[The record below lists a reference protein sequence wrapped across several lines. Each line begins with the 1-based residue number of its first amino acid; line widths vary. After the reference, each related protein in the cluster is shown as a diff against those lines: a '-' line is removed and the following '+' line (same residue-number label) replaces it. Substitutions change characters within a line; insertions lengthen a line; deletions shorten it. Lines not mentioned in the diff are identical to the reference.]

1 MGASEDTR
9 SQGFLSDKN
18 SRSQDSMPGR
28 SFALGPHLENSS
40 ASQNGT
46 NGNGKEDNGDDQEED
61 FCSDEDDEDS
71 GEERGRLKLDNWW
84 RKEKKK
90 IGLESLEITYTV
102 KSSPSEEDDKVVM
115 EVTLGDLTAEGDGEN
130 IDTARDQAAMFMLDQ
145 LKNILDE
152 EGEEGL
158 RRAIDEE
165 GDEEEEVGLTSANR
179 NVVDEAVIG
188 DTDDEG
194 AGSPIQ
200 QKTAVHQNQLSQA
213 IAAPPQV
220 KAMPAKFG
228 PQGEQAVPGEEYG
241 LSIKNVRDPNDE
253 KVVDV
258 YNLPRRTKMSLLSL
272 LARTEQDGELSDD
285 EEAEASR
292 FLGLFQEVLALRAS
306 HRLGDHHVRSLQ
318 QMVARAGLAPQPQ
331 PQQPAFYQPA
341 PPPRPAPPP
350 KPDSSDRASES
361 DTMGSLDVEGTISR
375 WSKGRST
382 SSESESDEQASG
394 AEGSDVEDINDAGV
408 AEEGDVASLSV
419 LKENENV
426 EGNVSRNYKERGAA
440 EVGSEQYKIGDEA
453 ENSDVE
459 NAEPEDKVEKE
470 GDSGI
475 HEKGSTLE
483 GSSSE
488 EGEDEEDYCPG
499 GYHPI
504 NSGDFLNERLNEEY
518 SQSFTNMPLQD
529 SILII

>member
-1 MGASEDTR
+1 MVKVSQYYPTTLDIIHLRFHSDNEIMLSTYQKFIGEGNQPYEAKREAAIKAKAYLTSAEDGEESGAGDFMGASEDSR

-28 SFALGPHLENSS
+28 SLLPGPHLENSKSS

-102 KSSPSEEDDKVVM
+102 KSSPTEEDDKVVM

-165 GDEEEEVGLTSANR
+165 GDEEEEEGETSANR

-200 QKTAVHQNQLSQA
+200 QKTAVHQN
-213 IAAPPQV
+213 
-220 KAMPAKFG
+220 
-228 PQGEQAVPGEEYG
+228 
-241 LSIKNVRDPNDE
+241 
-253 KVVDV
+253 
-258 YNLPRRTKMSLLSL
+258 
-272 LARTEQDGELSDD
+272 
-285 EEAEASR
+285 
-292 FLGLFQEVLALRAS
+292 
-306 HRLGDHHVRSLQ
+306 
-318 QMVARAGLAPQPQ
+318 
-331 PQQPAFYQPA
+331 
-341 PPPRPAPPP
+341 
-350 KPDSSDRASES
+350 
-361 DTMGSLDVEGTISR
+361 
-375 WSKGRST
+375 
-382 SSESESDEQASG
+382 
-394 AEGSDVEDINDAGV
+394 
-408 AEEGDVASLSV
+408 
-419 LKENENV
+419 
-426 EGNVSRNYKERGAA
+426 
-440 EVGSEQYKIGDEA
+440 
-453 ENSDVE
+453 
-459 NAEPEDKVEKE
+459 
-470 GDSGI
+470 
-475 HEKGSTLE
+475 
-483 GSSSE
+483 
-488 EGEDEEDYCPG
+488 
-499 GYHPI
+499 
-504 NSGDFLNERLNEEY
+504 
-518 SQSFTNMPLQD
+518 
-529 SILII
+529 